1 MHVAARLRMGV
12 RPVLVVDDD
21 ADMRQLTETVLA
33 YAGIPTVCAVNGL
46 EALETARSVRP
57 SVILLDLMM
66 PVMDGYEFRAR
77 QLADPALRRIPVICV
92 TAVPPIESD
101 SRTLQVDACVQ
112 KPVDWEE
119 LLRAVLQ
126 YAA

>member
-1 MHVAARLRMGV
+1 MGA

-21 ADMRQLTETVLA
+21 ADMRQMTETVLA
-33 YAGIPTVCAVNGL
+33 YAGIRTVTAVNGQ
-46 EALETARSVRP
+46 EALDKLRSVRP

-77 QLADPALRRIPVICV
+77 QLQDPALRRIPVICV
-92 TAVPPIESD
+92 TAVPPLESD
-101 SRTLQVDACVQ
+101 SRKLQVDACVH

-119 LLRAVLQ
+119 LLKAVMR
-126 YAA
+126 YTT

>member
-1 MHVAARLRMGV
+1 MNQ

-21 ADMRQLTETVLA
+21 ADMRHVTERVLA
-33 YAGIPTVCAVNGL
+33 HAGIRTVTAVNGL
-46 EALETARSVRP
+46 EALETARTIRP

-77 QLADPALRRIPVICV
+77 QLRDPTLKRIPVICV
-92 TAVPPIESD
+92 TAVPPAD
-101 SRTLQVDACVQ
+101 SNGKLKLDAYVH

-119 LLRAVLQ
+119 LLKAVLQ

>member
-1 MHVAARLRMGV
+1 MNA

-21 ADMRQLTETVLA
+21 ADMRHLTETVLA
-33 YAGIPTVCAVNGL
+33 YAGIPTVCAVNGQ
-46 EALETARSVRP
+46 EALETARAVRP

-77 QLADPALRRIPVICV
+77 QLQDPTLRRIPVICV
-92 TAVPPIESD
+92 TAVPPHESD
-101 SRTLQVDACVQ
+101 TRTLQVDACVH
-112 KPVDWEE
+112 KPIDWEE
-119 LLRAVLQ
+119 LLREVLK

>member
-1 MHVAARLRMGV
+1 MSQ

-21 ADMRQLTETVLA
+21 ADMRQMTETVLA
-33 YAGIPTVCAVNGL
+33 HAGIRTVTAVNGL
-46 EALETARSVRP
+46 EALETARTVRP

-77 QLADPALRRIPVICV
+77 QLQDPALKRIPVICV
-92 TAVPPIESD
+92 TAAPPQESD
-101 SRTLQVDACVQ
+101 TRKLQLDACVH

-119 LLRAVLQ
+119 LLKAVLQ

>member
-1 MHVAARLRMGV
+1 MGE

-21 ADMRQLTETVLA
+21 ADMRHMTETVLA
-33 YAGIPTVCAVNGL
+33 HAGIRTVSAVNGL
-46 EALETARSVRP
+46 EALETARTVRP

-77 QLADPALRRIPVICV
+77 QLEDPLIKRIPVICV
-92 TAVPPIESD
+92 TAVQSLEYD
-101 SRTLQVDACVQ
+101 ARQLKVDACVH
-112 KPVDWEE
+112 KPIDWEE
-119 LLRAVLQ
+119 LLKAVLQ

>member
-1 MHVAARLRMGV
+1 MGA

-21 ADMRQLTETVLA
+21 ADMRHMTETVLA
-33 YAGIPTVCAVNGL
+33 HAGIRTVCAVNGQ

-77 QLADPALRRIPVICV
+77 QLKDPVLRRIPVICV
-92 TAVPPIESD
+92 TAASPLASD
-101 SRTLQVDACVQ
+101 TKKLQVDACVH
-112 KPVDWEE
+112 KPIDWEE

>member
-1 MHVAARLRMGV
+1 MGE

-21 ADMRQLTETVLA
+21 ADMRHMTETVLA
-33 YAGIPTVCAVNGL
+33 YAGIKTVSAVNGL
-46 EALETARSVRP
+46 DALERARSVRP

-77 QLADPALRRIPVICV
+77 QLQDPLLRTIPVICV
-92 TAVPPIESD
+92 TAVPPLESD
-101 SRTLQVDACVQ
+101 TKKLQVDGCVH

-119 LLRAVLQ
+119 LLKAVLQ